1 MDKNKEK
8 KNHQW
13 KISSPFM
20 NPGGNCTRSFAYS
33 REGMGITCHQN
44 CSCSDPDTPLIP
56 RLTDHIKAWQA
67 HQASN
72 VIRSSMPPLLSIKP
86 IIKII
91 LCASVETF
99 ICRSPGASWILNNRA
114 LNQMWVTTHT
124 QQHCRFGAEAKSY
137 VILGWKQGGLDRPGA
152 SPQLFRKPGEIVLAL
167 AICSPRYF
175 QPHLVYMG

>member
-1 MDKNKEK
+1 
-8 KNHQW
+8 
-13 KISSPFM
+13 M
-20 NPGGNCTRSFAYS
+20 NLGGNCTRSFAYS

-56 RLTDHIKAWQA
+56 CLTDHIKVWQA

-99 ICRSPGASWILNNRA
+99 ICRSLGASWILNNEA
-114 LNQMWVTTHT
+114 LNQMWVTTPHT
-124 QQHCRFGAEAKSY
+124 AALPVRPEAKSY
-137 VILGWKQGGLDRPGA
+137 VILG
-152 SPQLFRKPGEIVLAL
+152 
-167 AICSPRYF
+167 
-175 QPHLVYMG
+175 